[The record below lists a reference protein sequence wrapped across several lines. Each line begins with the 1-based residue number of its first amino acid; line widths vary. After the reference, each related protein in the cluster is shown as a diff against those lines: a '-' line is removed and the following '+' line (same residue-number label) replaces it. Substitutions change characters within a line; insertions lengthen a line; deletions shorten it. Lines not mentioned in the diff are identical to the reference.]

1 MGSIEYR
8 KLDEKLFKMKIVFIG
23 ATSFSLKCLKKIVSI
38 PSCEVIGVITSPK
51 KFNISYSINKVKN
64 ILHSDLTKYCELKSI
79 DYSLTGD
86 GMKSEDLLKT
96 VKKWNPDIFFVSGWY
111 YMIPQKWMMIAPA
124 YGMHASLLPDYS
136 GGAPLVWAMINGE
149 KKTGITLFKMD
160 KGVDSGPIVGQLSV
174 PINKNDTIASL
185 YKKIELKGIELIDK
199 YLPMVVNGKAKL
211 KIQDEKKRKIYPQR
225 SPKDGEIDWNMPSIK
240 IENFIKAQTKPYPGA
255 FTIINGKKV
264 IIWDADIL
272 DIEKNDI

>member
-1 MGSIEYR
+1 MGLVER
-8 KLDEKLFKMKIVFIG
+8 RELDGKLFKMKIVFIG
-23 ATSFSLKCLKKIVSI
+23 ATSFSLKCLKKIVGI
-38 PSCEVIGVITSPK
+38 PSCEVIGVITSSK
-51 KFNISYSINKVKN
+51 KFNISYSDSKVKN

-79 DYSLTGD
+79 DYFITND
-86 GMKSEDLLKT
+86 GMKSKDLLKI
-96 VKKWNPDIFFVSGWY
+96 VKKWNPDLFFVIGWY
-111 YMIPQKWMMIAPA
+111 YMIPEKWMSIAPA

-174 PINKNDTIASL
+174 TINKNDTIATL
-185 YKKIELKGIELIDK
+185 YKKIESKGIKLIDK
-199 YLPMVVNGKAKL
+199 YLPKIANGKAKL

-225 SPKDGEIDWNMPSIK
+225 TPKDGEIDWSMSSNK

-255 FTIINGKKV
+255 FTIINGKKI

-272 DIEKNDI
+272 DIEKK

>member
-1 MGSIEYR
+1 M
-8 KLDEKLFKMKIVFIG
+8 
-23 ATSFSLKCLKKIVSI
+23 
-38 PSCEVIGVITSPK
+38 
-51 KFNISYSINKVKN
+51 
-64 ILHSDLTKYCELKSI
+64 
-79 DYSLTGD
+79 
-86 GMKSEDLLKT
+86 
-96 VKKWNPDIFFVSGWY
+96 
-111 YMIPQKWMMIAPA
+111 
-124 YGMHASLLPDYS
+124 
-136 GGAPLVWAMINGE
+136 
-149 KKTGITLFKMD
+149 
-160 KGVDSGPIVGQLSV
+160 
-174 PINKNDTIASL
+174 
-185 YKKIELKGIELIDK
+185 IDK